1 VNLHK
6 AHCEL
11 PPDGWGRLYQCRTT
25 PEVGRRYTDSGELH
39 DDNGLKHRSEDEV
52 RAVPIPPELVAVLRA
67 HIDRFGTAPDGRLF
81 RNQTAMSSGRPLA
94 VGSGELAG
102 PSHCFLSK

>member
-81 RNQTAMSSGRPLA
+81 RNATKRQCRPVVLLQSGLGSWPDLRTAS
-94 VGSGELAG
+94 
-102 PSHCFLSK
+102 